1 MKQLMSAMIL
11 ACVATATLAA
21 TPGGHG
27 RTNYLLHCSGCHQ
40 QDGGGNPEN
49 GIPDMKNKVGH
60 FLRDAAGR
68 DFLVQVPG
76 TSQAALN
83 DAQIA
88 ELLNWMVYAFSAEQV
103 PADFRP
109 YSTEEVTR
117 LRSRRLDDVPAFRA
131 TIVDRLGRLG
141 YRIE

>member
-1 MKQLMSAMIL
+1 MSRLMSAMVL
-11 ACVATATLAA
+11 ACLAIPASAA
-21 TPGGHG
+21 TPASHA
-27 RTNYLLHCSGCHQ
+27 RTNYMLHCSGCHQ

-60 FLRDAAGR
+60 FLRDADGR

-88 ELLNWMVYAFSAEQV
+88 DLLNWMVHAFSAEQV
-103 PADFRP
+103 PAGFRP

-117 LRSRRLDDVPAFRA
+117 LRSHRLDDVPAFRA
-131 TIVDRLGRLG
+131 AIVDRLGRLG
-141 YRIE
+141 YRID